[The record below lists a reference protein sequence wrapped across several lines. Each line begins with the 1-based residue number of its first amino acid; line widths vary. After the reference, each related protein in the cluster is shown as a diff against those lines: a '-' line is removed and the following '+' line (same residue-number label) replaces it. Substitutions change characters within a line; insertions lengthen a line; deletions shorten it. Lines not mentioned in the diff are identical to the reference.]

1 MRNSISKLMS
11 LAVLLCLTGFAIGE
25 EDAAKPEESVE
36 KPLEMEEAKEREK
49 LMTEVAEIARQHL
62 IDIGADQSLSNL
74 KIF

>member
-1 MRNSISKLMS
+1 MKS
-11 LAVLLCLTGFAIGE
+11 
-25 EDAAKPEESVE
+25 PEESFSDNSHSSHINMTE
-36 KPLEMEEAKEREK
+36 TIEEAKEREK